1 MAGSRHPLA
10 RLLPHATTLPYGDH
24 DRMRRLRATFSLFVC
39 MFALSATGC
48 VLSSGPNCSDA
59 CDKAVSCEGLD
70 STFAL
75 NCAPFGAC
83 YGAYAECAICIL
95 DTSCKDLIDGDCDPV
110 CAPQQP

>member
-1 MAGSRHPLA
+1 MKRLSATLSLLA
-10 RLLPHATTLPYGDH
+10 
-24 DRMRRLRATFSLFVC
+24 
-39 MFALSATGC
+39 FALSLTGAGC

-70 STFAL
+70 ATFAL

-83 YGAYAECAICIL
+83 YGAYAECAFCIL
-95 DTSCKDLIDGDCDPV
+95 DTSCEQMIAGDCDPV